1 MAGVIFLFFSILVG
15 MWVFARIM
23 YPTRGR
29 LPLPN
34 QDAPAKPA
42 EVEVGLAADRAV
54 TSPALDKPEQ
64 TQDSNSLICATCGKT
79 LTREEAITQAGVHFC
94 SAEHLIDYQQSN

>member
-23 YPTRGR
+23 YPTRGL

-34 QDAPAKPA
+34 QDGPAKPVEA
-42 EVEVGLAADRAV
+42 EVGLAADH
-54 TSPALDKPEQ
+54 SSPIPALDKPEKA
-64 TQDSNSLICATCGKT
+64 QDSNSLICATCGKT
-79 LTREEAITQAGVHFC
+79 LTRMEAITQAGVHFC
-94 SAEHLIDYQQSN
+94 SAEHLIEYQQTN